1 MKRVLLLLMAAAVAA
16 CSTMPIRVPAGKVQ
30 ELDSVRLDS
39 IRSKID
45 DKRLADAY
53 QDISFLMRDPDDN
66 IPNSE
71 LEELSE
77 LVVER
82 MAEAFEEHIDQGE
95 YGEAFRDFFSLAGI
109 GREDLVADWSV
120 PELLQNMA
128 QSSYED
134 GDKPLAF
141 YYAQRALAEGEKSE
155 QLLTLL
161 LTLCRELENAT
172 VYETVLREFEQQE
185 IDVRSAEGRLPE
197 MQRPE
202 VRPPSV
208 DRMVTGTV
216 TIWVNRGIKI
226 EGGMGVPDR
235 VIGSGFFIDERG
247 YLLTN
252 YHVVSSEVDPEYEG
266 YSRLYIRLSDRV
278 EERIPAQ
285 VVGYDRIFDL
295 ALVKAEVD
303 PQFTFSYGGSADL
316 KVGGRIIAI
325 GSPAGLENT
334 VTSGIV
340 SATGRRFLQMGDAIQ
355 VDVPINYGNSGGPL
369 LDESGKLVGIVFAGI
384 EQFEGVNFAIPF
396 DWVEKMLPRL
406 YAGEEAGH
414 PWLGVAVQEVDK
426 GLEIIYTVPGSPA
439 DRAGLREGD
448 IIETLNGDS
457 YTEIGKIQSALLDLD
472 YPVLVSLRWS
482 REGKTLEGALSL
494 GERPYSPIEESLE
507 KDLRENVILPLFGMK
522 IERTSRFLWRANYSV
537 RRVLPG
543 SIADETGLSKDDP
556 LSIQGWELDMENRYA
571 FLRIYVKKRKSGFL
585 ESIVQLAAYLE
596 TDIFI

>member
-1 MKRVLLLLMAAAVAA
+1 MKRVFVLLAVLALMA
-16 CSTMPIRVPAGKVQ
+16 CSSTPSSVSDEPVQ
-30 ELDSVRLDS
+30 ELDSVRLES
-39 IRSKID
+39 VRSLIEE
-45 DKRLADAY
+45 KRLAQAY
-53 QDISFLMRDPDDN
+53 QEISFLMRDPEDG

-71 LEELSE
+71 LEAL
-77 LVVER
+77 
-82 MAEAFEEHIDQGE
+82 AEQVAGQIVTAFEEQVGEGE
-95 YGEAFRDFFSLAGI
+95 YAEAIRHYLSLVGI
-109 GREDLVADWSV
+109 GAEDRVADWAL
-120 PELLQNMA
+120 PELLQALA
-128 QSSYED
+128 QSSYQA

-141 YYAQRALAEGEKSE
+141 YYAQRAFAEGATGEP
-155 QLLTLL
+155 LLALL
-161 LTLCRELENAT
+161 LDLSRELENAT
-172 VYETVLREFEQQE
+172 VYNTTLREFEGQE
-185 IDVRSAEGRLPE
+185 IELPE
-197 MQRPE
+197 ERTVPE
-202 VRPPSV
+202 VKVPSV
-208 DRMVTGTV
+208 DRMVSGTV

-226 EGGMGVPDR
+226 EGGMGYPDR

-266 YSRLYIRLSDRV
+266 YSRLYIRLSERV
-278 EERIPAQ
+278 EDRIPAK

-295 ALVKAEVD
+295 ALIKAEVK

-369 LDESGKLVGIVFAGI
+369 LDENGKLVGIVFAGI

-414 PWLGVAVQEVDK
+414 PWLGAAVQEVDK
-426 GLEIIYTVPGSPA
+426 GLEVIYTVPGSPA
-439 DRAGLREGD
+439 EKAGLREGD
-448 IIETLNGDS
+448 IIESLNGDH
-457 YTEIGKIQSALLDLD
+457 YTEIGDIQSALLDLD
-472 YPVLVSLRWS
+472 FPVLVSLQWS
-482 REGKTLEGALSL
+482 REGETVQGAVSL
-494 GERPYSPIEESLE
+494 TERPFSPIAESLQ
-507 KDLRENVILPLFGMK
+507 KDLRENVLLPLFGMK
-522 IERTSRFLWRANYSV
+522 IERTGNFLWRADYSV

-556 LSIQGWELDMENRYA
+556 LSIQGWEVDMENRYA
-571 FLRIYVKKRKSGFL
+571 ILRIHVKKRKSGFL

-596 TDIFI
+596 TDNFI

>member
-1 MKRVLLLLMAAAVAA
+1 MKRALLLLAGLAVTA
-16 CSTMPIRVPAGKVQ
+16 CSSMPRNLPSKPVK

-45 DKRLADAY
+45 DDRLAEAY
-53 QDISFLMRDPDDN
+53 QDLSLLIRDPEDS

-77 LVVER
+77 QVSGRILAVFEER
-82 MAEAFEEHIDQGE
+82 IEQKEYAEAFRH
-95 YGEAFRDFFSLAGI
+95 YLSLMGI
-109 GREDLVADWSV
+109 GKAELASDWSFL
-120 PELLQNMA
+120 ELLQAMA
-128 QSSYED
+128 LSSYEA
-134 GDKPLAF
+134 GDKPVAF
-141 YYAQRALAEGEKSE
+141 YYAQRALAAGAQGE

-161 LTLCRELENAT
+161 LDLSRELENAT
-172 VYETVLREFEQQE
+172 VYETALREFEQQE
-185 IDVRSAEGRLPE
+185 LELPE
-197 MQRPE
+197 AGADAE
-202 VRPPSV
+202 VVAPSV
-208 DRMVTGTV
+208 ERMVSGTV

-226 EGGMGVPDR
+226 EGGMGFPDR

-252 YHVVSSEVDPEYEG
+252 YHVVASEVDPEYEG
-266 YSRLYIRLSDRV
+266 YSRLYIRLSERV
-278 EERIPAQ
+278 EDRIPAK

-303 PQFTFSYGGSADL
+303 PRFTFSYGGSADL

-396 DWVEKMLPRL
+396 GWVEKMLPRL
-406 YAGEEAGH
+406 YAGQEAGH
-414 PWLGVAVQEVDK
+414 PWLGAAVQEVDK
-426 GLEIIYTVPGSPA
+426 GLEIIYTVPDSPA
-439 DRAGLREGD
+439 HRAGLREGD
-448 IIETLNGDS
+448 IIESLNGNG
-457 YTEIGKIQSALLDLD
+457 YTEIGDIQSALLDLD
-472 YPVLVSLRWS
+472 YPVLVSLRWERDGES
-482 REGKTLEGALSL
+482 MEGALSL
-494 GERPYSPIEESLE
+494 AERPFSPIEESLE
-507 KDLRENVILPLFGMK
+507 KDLRENVLLPLFGMK
-522 IERTSRFLWRANYSV
+522 IERTGRFLWRDNYSV

-543 SIADETGLSKDDP
+543 SIADETGLSRDDP

-571 FLRIYVKKRKSGFL
+571 LLRIHVQKRKSGFL
-585 ESIVQLAAYLE
+585 ESAVQLAAYLE

>member
-1 MKRVLLLLMAAAVAA
+1 VKRTLLLLSGLVVLA
-16 CSTMPIRVPAGKVQ
+16 CSSMQSNLSPEQAQ

-45 DKRLADAY
+45 DNRLAEAY
-53 QDISFLMRDPDDN
+53 QDISFLKRDPDDD

-71 LEELSE
+71 LEQLSE
-77 LVVER
+77 RVTER
-82 MAEAFEEHIDQGE
+82 MAAEFEERIDQRD
-95 YGEAFRDFFSLAGI
+95 YVQAFRHYLSLAGI
-109 GREDLVADWSV
+109 GKEDLVPDWSYL
-120 PELLQNMA
+120 ELLQALA
-128 QSSYED
+128 QSSYEA

-141 YYAQRALAEGEKSE
+141 YYAQRALAEGAGGE
-155 QLLTLL
+155 QLLGLL
-161 LTLCRELENAT
+161 LDLSRELENAA
-172 VYETVLREFEQQE
+172 VYETAVREFKLQE
-185 IDVRSAEGRLPE
+185 LELPE
-197 MQRPE
+197 ERASPE
-202 VRPPSV
+202 VRAPSV
-208 DRMVTGTV
+208 DRMVSGTV

-226 EGGMGVPDR
+226 EGGMGYPDR

-252 YHVVSSEVDPEYEG
+252 YHVVASEVDPEYEG
-266 YSRLYIRLSDRV
+266 YSRLYIRLSERV
-278 EERIPAQ
+278 EDRIPAK

-295 ALVKAEVD
+295 ALVKADVD
-303 PQFTFSYGGSADL
+303 PRFIFSYGGSADL

-414 PWLGVAVQEVDK
+414 PWLGAAVQEVDK
-426 GLEIIYTVPGSPA
+426 GLEVIYTVPDSPVY
-439 DRAGLREGD
+439 RAGLREGD
-448 IIETLNGDS
+448 IIESLNGES
-457 YTEIGKIQSALLDLD
+457 YTKIGEIQAALLDLD
-472 YPVLVSLRWS
+472 YPVLVTLRWK
-482 REGKTLEGALSL
+482 REGESLQGAVSL
-494 GERPYSPIEESLE
+494 AERPYSPIEESLE
-507 KDLRENVILPLFGMK
+507 KDLRDNVLLPLFGMK

-556 LSIQGWELDMENRYA
+556 LSIQGWELDTENRYA
-571 FLRIYVKKRKSGFL
+571 LLRIYVKKRKSGFM
-585 ESIVQLAAYLE
+585 ESVVQLAAYLE

>member
-1 MKRVLLLLMAAAVAA
+1 VKRALLLLSGLVVLA
-16 CSTMPIRVPAGKVQ
+16 CSSMQSNLSPEQAQ

-45 DKRLADAY
+45 DNRLAEAY
-53 QDISFLMRDPDDN
+53 QDISFLKRDPDDD

-71 LEELSE
+71 LEQLSE
-77 LVVER
+77 RVTER
-82 MAEAFEEHIDQGE
+82 MAAEFEERIDQRD
-95 YGEAFRDFFSLAGI
+95 YVQAFRHYLSLAGI
-109 GREDLVADWSV
+109 GKEDLVPDWSV
-120 PELLQNMA
+120 PALLQALA
-128 QSSYED
+128 QSSYEA

-141 YYAQRALAEGEKSE
+141 YYAQRALAEGAGGE
-155 QLLTLL
+155 QLLGLL
-161 LTLCRELENAT
+161 LDLSRELENAA
-172 VYETVLREFEQQE
+172 VYETAVREFKLQE
-185 IDVRSAEGRLPE
+185 LELPE
-197 MQRPE
+197 ERASPE
-202 VRPPSV
+202 VRAPSV
-208 DRMVTGTV
+208 DRMVSGTV

-226 EGGMGVPDR
+226 EGGMGYPDR

-252 YHVVSSEVDPEYEG
+252 YHVVASEVDPEYEG
-266 YSRLYIRLSDRV
+266 YSRLYIRLSERV
-278 EERIPAQ
+278 EDRIPAK

-303 PQFTFSYGGSADL
+303 PRFIFSYGGSADL

-414 PWLGVAVQEVDK
+414 PWLGAAVQEVDK
-426 GLEIIYTVPGSPA
+426 GLEVIYTVPDSPVY
-439 DRAGLREGD
+439 RAGLREGD
-448 IIETLNGDS
+448 IIESLNGES
-457 YTEIGKIQSALLDLD
+457 YTKIGEIQAALLDLD
-472 YPVLVSLRWS
+472 YPVLVTLRWK
-482 REGKTLEGALSL
+482 REGESLQGAVSL
-494 GERPYSPIEESLE
+494 AERPYSPIEESLE
-507 KDLRENVILPLFGMK
+507 KDLRDNVLLPLFGMK

-556 LSIQGWELDMENRYA
+556 LSIQGWELDTENRYA
-571 FLRIYVKKRKSGFL
+571 LLRIYVKKRKSGFM
-585 ESIVQLAAYLE
+585 ESVVQLAAYLE

>member
-1 MKRVLLLLMAAAVAA
+1 MKRVFVLLAVLALMA
-16 CSTMPIRVPAGKVQ
+16 CSSMPSSVSDEPAP
-30 ELDSVRLDS
+30 ELDSVRLES
-39 IRSKID
+39 VRSLIEE
-45 DKRLADAY
+45 KRLAQAY
-53 QDISFLMRDPDDN
+53 QEISFLMRDPEDG

-71 LEELSE
+71 LEAL
-77 LVVER
+77 
-82 MAEAFEEHIDQGE
+82 AEQVAGQIVTAFEEQVGEGE
-95 YGEAFRDFFSLAGI
+95 YAEAIRHYLSLVGI
-109 GREDLVADWSV
+109 GAEDRVADWAL
-120 PELLQNMA
+120 PELLQALA
-128 QSSYED
+128 QSSYQA

-141 YYAQRALAEGEKSE
+141 YYAQRALAEGATGEP
-155 QLLTLL
+155 LLTLL
-161 LTLCRELENAT
+161 LDLSRELENAT
-172 VYETVLREFEQQE
+172 VYNTALREFEGQE
-185 IDVRSAEGRLPE
+185 IELPE
-197 MQRPE
+197 ERTVPE
-202 VRPPSV
+202 VKVPSV
-208 DRMVTGTV
+208 DRMVSGTV

-226 EGGMGVPDR
+226 EGGMGYPDR

-266 YSRLYIRLSDRV
+266 YSRLYIRLSERV
-278 EERIPAQ
+278 EDRIPAK

-295 ALVKAEVD
+295 ALIKAEVK

-369 LDESGKLVGIVFAGI
+369 LDENGKLVGIVFAGI

-414 PWLGVAVQEVDK
+414 PWLGAAVQEVDK
-426 GLEIIYTVPGSPA
+426 GLEVIYTVPGSPA
-439 DRAGLREGD
+439 EKAGLREGD
-448 IIETLNGDS
+448 IIESLNGDH
-457 YTEIGKIQSALLDLD
+457 YTEIGDIQSALLDLD
-472 YPVLVSLRWS
+472 FPVLVSLQWS
-482 REGKTLEGALSL
+482 REGETVQGAVSL
-494 GERPYSPIEESLE
+494 TERPFSPIAESLQ
-507 KDLRENVILPLFGMK
+507 KDLRENVLLPLFGMK
-522 IERTSRFLWRANYSV
+522 IERTGNFLWKADYSV

-556 LSIQGWELDMENRYA
+556 LSIQGWEVDMENRYA
-571 FLRIYVKKRKSGFL
+571 ILRIHVKKRKSGFL

-596 TDIFI
+596 TDNFI

>member
-1 MKRVLLLLMAAAVAA
+1 MKRILVLFTALAAAA
-16 CSTMPIRVPAGKVQ
+16 CSTMPISVSTKKVQ

-53 QDISFLMRDPDDN
+53 QDISFLMRNPDDN

-77 LVVER
+77 LVSER
-82 MAEAFEEHIDQGE
+82 MAALFTEQVDRGE
-95 YGEAFRDFFSLAGI
+95 YTEAFRSYLSLEGI
-109 GREDLVADWSV
+109 GKEDLVGDWSRLS
-120 PELLQNMA
+120 LLQSMA
-128 QSSYED
+128 QSSYEE

-141 YYAQRALAEGEKSE
+141 FYAQRALAEGAKGE
-155 QLLTLL
+155 QLLALL
-161 LTLCRELENAT
+161 LTLSRELENAT
-172 VYETVLREFEQQE
+172 VYKTVLGEFEQQGLE
-185 IDVRSAEGRLPE
+185 LPE
-197 MQRPE
+197 PGAEPGGQPDE
-202 VRPPSV
+202 VRLPSV
-208 DRMVTGTV
+208 DRMVSGTV

-226 EGGMGVPDR
+226 EGGMGYPDR
-235 VIGSGFFIDERG
+235 VIGSGFFIDGRG

-252 YHVVSSEVDPEYEG
+252 YHVIASEVDPEYEG

-278 EERIPAQ
+278 DERIPAQ

-303 PQFTFSYGGSADL
+303 PQFIFSYGGSTDL

-406 YAGEEAGH
+406 YAGGEAGH
-414 PWLGVAVQEVDK
+414 PWLGMAVQEVDK
-426 GLEIIYTVPGSPA
+426 GLEVIYTVPDSPA

-448 IIETLNGDS
+448 IIESLNGES
-457 YTEIGKIQSALLDLD
+457 YTKIGEIQSALLDLD
-472 YPVLVSLRWS
+472 YPVLVSLRWR
-482 REGKTLEGALSL
+482 REGESLEGALSL
-494 GERPYSPIEESLE
+494 AERPYSPIEVSLE
-507 KDLRENVILPLFGMK
+507 KDLRENVLLPLFGMK

-543 SIADETGLSKDDP
+543 SVADETGLSKDDP
-556 LSIQGWELDMENRYA
+556 LSIQGWELDTENRYA
-571 FLRIYVKKRKSGFL
+571 LLRIYVKKKKSGFL

>member
-1 MKRVLLLLMAAAVAA
+1 VKRTLLLLSGLVVLA
-16 CSTMPIRVPAGKVQ
+16 CSSMQSNLSPEQAQ

-45 DKRLADAY
+45 DNRLAEAY
-53 QDISFLMRDPDDN
+53 QDISFLKRDPDDD

-71 LEELSE
+71 LEQLSE
-77 LVVER
+77 RVTER
-82 MAEAFEEHIDQGE
+82 MAAEFEERIDQRD
-95 YGEAFRDFFSLAGI
+95 YVQAFRHYLSLAGI
-109 GREDLVADWSV
+109 GKEDLVPDWSYL
-120 PELLQNMA
+120 ELLQALA
-128 QSSYED
+128 QSSYEA

-141 YYAQRALAEGEKSE
+141 YYAQRALAEGAGGE
-155 QLLTLL
+155 QLLGLL
-161 LTLCRELENAT
+161 LDLSRELENAA
-172 VYETVLREFEQQE
+172 VYETAVREFKLQE
-185 IDVRSAEGRLPE
+185 LELPE
-197 MQRPE
+197 ERASPE
-202 VRPPSV
+202 VRAPSV
-208 DRMVTGTV
+208 DRMVSGTV

-226 EGGMGVPDR
+226 EGGMGYPDR

-252 YHVVSSEVDPEYEG
+252 YHVVASEVDPEYEG
-266 YSRLYIRLSDRV
+266 YSRLYIRLSERV
-278 EERIPAQ
+278 EDRIPAK

-295 ALVKAEVD
+295 ALVKADVD
-303 PQFTFSYGGSADL
+303 PRFIFSYGGSADL

-414 PWLGVAVQEVDK
+414 PWLGAAVQEVDK
-426 GLEIIYTVPGSPA
+426 GLEVIYTVPDSPVY
-439 DRAGLREGD
+439 RAGLREGD
-448 IIETLNGDS
+448 IIESLNGES
-457 YTEIGKIQSALLDLD
+457 YTKIGEIQAALLDLD
-472 YPVLVSLRWS
+472 YPVLVTLRWK
-482 REGKTLEGALSL
+482 REGESLQGAVSL
-494 GERPYSPIEESLE
+494 AERPYSPIEESLE
-507 KDLRENVILPLFGMK
+507 KDLRDNVLLPLFGMK

-556 LSIQGWELDMENRYA
+556 LSIQGWELDTENRYA
-571 FLRIYVKKRKSGFL
+571 FLRIYVKKRKSGFM
-585 ESIVQLAAYLE
+585 ESVVQLAAYLE

>member
-1 MKRVLLLLMAAAVAA
+1 MKRTLLLLSGLVVLA
-16 CSTMPIRVPAGKVQ
+16 CSSMQSNLSPEQAQ

-45 DKRLADAY
+45 DNRLAEAY
-53 QDISFLMRDPDDN
+53 QDISFLKRDPDDD

-71 LEELSE
+71 LEQLSE
-77 LVVER
+77 RVTER
-82 MAEAFEEHIDQGE
+82 MAAEFEERIDQRD
-95 YGEAFRDFFSLAGI
+95 YVQAFRHYLSLAGI
-109 GREDLVADWSV
+109 GKEDLVPDWSYL
-120 PELLQNMA
+120 ELLQALA
-128 QSSYED
+128 QSSYEA

-141 YYAQRALAEGEKSE
+141 YYAQRALAEGAGGE
-155 QLLTLL
+155 QLLGLL
-161 LTLCRELENAT
+161 LDLSRELENAA
-172 VYETVLREFEQQE
+172 VYETAVREFKLQE
-185 IDVRSAEGRLPE
+185 LELPE
-197 MQRPE
+197 ERASPE
-202 VRPPSV
+202 VRAPSV
-208 DRMVTGTV
+208 DRMVSGTV

-226 EGGMGVPDR
+226 EGGMGYPDR

-252 YHVVSSEVDPEYEG
+252 YHVVASEVDPEYEG
-266 YSRLYIRLSDRV
+266 YSRLYIRLSERV
-278 EERIPAQ
+278 EDRIPAK

-295 ALVKAEVD
+295 ALVKADVD
-303 PQFTFSYGGSADL
+303 PRFIFSYGGSADL

-414 PWLGVAVQEVDK
+414 PWLGAAVQEVDK
-426 GLEIIYTVPGSPA
+426 GLEVIYTVPDSPVY
-439 DRAGLREGD
+439 RAGLREGD
-448 IIETLNGDS
+448 IIESLNGES
-457 YTEIGKIQSALLDLD
+457 YTKIGEIQAALLDLD
-472 YPVLVSLRWS
+472 YPVLVTLRWK
-482 REGKTLEGALSL
+482 REGESLQGAVSL
-494 GERPYSPIEESLE
+494 AERPYSPIEESLE
-507 KDLRENVILPLFGMK
+507 KDLRDNVLLPLFGMK

-556 LSIQGWELDMENRYA
+556 LSIQGWELDTENRYA
-571 FLRIYVKKRKSGFL
+571 FLRIYVKKRKSGFM
-585 ESIVQLAAYLE
+585 ESVVQLAAYLE

>member
-1 MKRVLLLLMAAAVAA
+1 MKRALVLLMGLAVAA
-16 CSTMPIRVPAGKVQ
+16 CSSTPGNVSKEPVQ

-45 DKRLADAY
+45 DNRLAEAY
-53 QDISFLMRDPDDN
+53 QDISFLMRDPEDG

-71 LEELSE
+71 LEALSE
-77 LVVER
+77 LACER
-82 MAEAFEEHIDQGE
+82 IAAVFQEQIDRGE
-95 YGEAFRDFFSLAGI
+95 YREAFRHYLSLAGI
-109 GREDLVADWSV
+109 GKEDLVPDWSV
-120 PELLQNMA
+120 PALLQA
-128 QSSYED
+128 LARSSYEA
-134 GDKPLAF
+134 GEKPLAF
-141 YYAQRALAEGEKSE
+141 YYAQRALGEGAAGQ

-161 LTLCRELENAT
+161 LELSRELENAT
-172 VYETVLREFEQQE
+172 VNEIARREFEQQE
-185 IDVRSAEGRLPE
+185 LELPE
-197 MQRPE
+197 QGADSE
-202 VRPPSV
+202 VRVPSV

-226 EGGMGVPDR
+226 EGGMGFPDR

-252 YHVVSSEVDPEYEG
+252 YHVVASEVDPKYEG
-266 YSRLYIRLSDRV
+266 YSRLYIRLSERV
-278 EERIPAQ
+278 EDRIPAK

-295 ALVKAEVD
+295 ALIKAEVE
-303 PQFTFSYGGSADL
+303 PRFTFSYGGSADL

-369 LDESGKLVGIVFAGI
+369 LDENGKLVGIVFAGI

-396 DWVEKMLPRL
+396 GWVEKMLPRL
-406 YAGEEAGH
+406 YEGEEVGH
-414 PWLGVAVQEVDK
+414 PWLGAAVQEVEK
-426 GLEIIYTVPGSPA
+426 GLEVIYTVPESPA

-448 IIETLNGDS
+448 IIESLNGTS
-457 YTEIGKIQSALLDLD
+457 YSEIGDIQSTLLDLD
-472 YPVLVSLRWS
+472 YPVLVWLRW
-482 REGKTLEGALSL
+482 RRNGDTLEGAISL
-494 GERPYSPIEESLE
+494 AERPFSPIEMSLE
-507 KDLRENVILPLFGMK
+507 KDLRDNVLLPLFGMK

-543 SIADETGLSKDDP
+543 SIADDSGLSEDDP
-556 LSIQGWELDMENRYA
+556 LSIQGWELDMDNRFA
-571 FLRIYVKKRKSGFL
+571 LLRIYVKKRKSGFL
-585 ESIVQLAAYLE
+585 ESVVQLAAYLE

>member
-1 MKRVLLLLMAAAVAA
+1 LLLLSGLAVLA
-16 CSTMPIRVPAGKVQ
+16 CSSMQGNLSPGQAQ

-45 DKRLADAY
+45 DNRVAEAY
-53 QDISFLMRDPDDN
+53 QDISFLKRDPDDD

-71 LEELSE
+71 LEQLSE
-77 LVVER
+77 RVTER
-82 MAEAFEEHIDQGE
+82 MAAEFEERIDQRD
-95 YGEAFRDFFSLAGI
+95 YVQAFRHYLSLAGI
-109 GREDLVADWSV
+109 GKEDLVPDWSV
-120 PELLQNMA
+120 PALLQALA
-128 QSSYED
+128 QSSYEA

-141 YYAQRALAEGEKSE
+141 YYAQRALAEGAGGE
-155 QLLTLL
+155 QLLGLL
-161 LTLCRELENAT
+161 LDLSRELENAA
-172 VYETVLREFEQQE
+172 VYETAVREFKLQE
-185 IDVRSAEGRLPE
+185 LELPE
-197 MQRPE
+197 ERASPE
-202 VRPPSV
+202 VRAPSV
-208 DRMVTGTV
+208 DRMVSGTV

-226 EGGMGVPDR
+226 EGGMGYPDR

-252 YHVVSSEVDPEYEG
+252 YHVVASEVDPEYEG
-266 YSRLYIRLSDRV
+266 YSRLYIRLSERV
-278 EERIPAQ
+278 EDRIPAK

-295 ALVKAEVD
+295 ALVKADVD
-303 PQFTFSYGGSADL
+303 PRFIFSYGGSADL

-414 PWLGVAVQEVDK
+414 PWLGAAVQEVDK
-426 GLEIIYTVPGSPA
+426 GLEVIYTVPDSPVY
-439 DRAGLREGD
+439 RAGLREGD
-448 IIETLNGDS
+448 IIESLNGES
-457 YTEIGKIQSALLDLD
+457 YTKIGEIQAALLDLD
-472 YPVLVSLRWS
+472 YPVLVTLRWK
-482 REGKTLEGALSL
+482 REGESLQGAVSL
-494 GERPYSPIEESLE
+494 AERPYSPIEESLE
-507 KDLRENVILPLFGMK
+507 KDLRDNVLLPLFGMK

-556 LSIQGWELDMENRYA
+556 LSIQGWELDTENRYA
-571 FLRIYVKKRKSGFL
+571 FLRIYVKKRKSGFM
-585 ESIVQLAAYLE
+585 ESVVQLAAYLE